1 MAWEDNGHV
10 YESNHC
16 YLLLEA
22 TRGAWAVEM
31 GCNIVDS
38 LESATFALANDDDN
52 NIWVEQYWR
61 EKSLPS

>member
-1 MAWEDNGHV
+1 VAWEENGHV

-22 TRGAWAVEM
+22 TRGAGAAEM

-38 LESATFALANDDDN
+38 LESATSAPANDN
-52 NIWVEQYWR
+52 GANIWVEQYWR

>member
-1 MAWEDNGHV
+1 VAWEENGDV

-22 TRGAWAVEM
+22 TRGAGAAEM
-31 GCNIVDS
+31 GYNIVDS
-38 LESATFALANDDDN
+38 LESATSAPANDDGD

>member
-1 MAWEDNGHV
+1 VAREENGHV

-22 TRGAWAVEM
+22 TRGAGAAEM

-38 LESATFALANDDDN
+38 LEAATSTPANDDGDN
-52 NIWVEQYWR
+52 I
-61 EKSLPS
+61 

>member
-1 MAWEDNGHV
+1 VALEESRHV

-22 TRGAWAVEM
+22 TRRGGAAEM
-31 GCNIVDS
+31 GWNIVDS
-38 LESATFALANDDDN
+38 LESTTSAPANDDGN

>member
-1 MAWEDNGHV
+1 MAWEENGHV

-22 TRGAWAVEM
+22 IRGARAAEM
-31 GCNIVDS
+31 GCNILDS
-38 LESATFALANDDDN
+38 LESATSAPTNDDGDN
-52 NIWVEQYWR
+52 IRGEQYWR